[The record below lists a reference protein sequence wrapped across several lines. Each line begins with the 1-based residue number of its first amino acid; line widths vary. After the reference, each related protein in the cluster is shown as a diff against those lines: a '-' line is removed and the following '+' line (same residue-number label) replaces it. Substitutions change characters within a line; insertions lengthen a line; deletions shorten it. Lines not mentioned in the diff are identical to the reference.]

1 MASDAQAMRAVQQE
15 NIRLKGENNSMRNY
29 VERLQDSLNALTA
42 LQGNLE
48 NIHVDTNVY
57 ELINRILSLAMEA
70 VGAENGTLMLLDE
83 ETSELV
89 FVAVIGDARDQLMHY
104 RLPKDVGIAGWVVK
118 NKEARLVENVA
129 SDPHFTPM
137 VDRITG
143 MTTTSIVCVP
153 MITNERV
160 LGAIEV
166 VNTKSGRPYGDSDKD
181 VLALIAFL
189 AALAIVRAEEVQA
202 GA

>member
-1 MASDAQAMRAVQQE
+1 
-15 NIRLKGENNSMRNY
+15 
-29 VERLQDSLNALTA
+29 
-42 LQGNLE
+42 
-48 NIHVDTNVY
+48 
-57 ELINRILSLAMEA
+57 
-70 VGAENGTLMLLDE
+70 
-83 ETSELV
+83 
-89 FVAVIGDARDQLMHY
+89 
-104 RLPKDVGIAGWVVK
+104 
-118 NKEARLVENVA
+118 
-129 SDPHFTPM
+129 
-137 VDRITG
+137 
-143 MTTTSIVCVP
+143 